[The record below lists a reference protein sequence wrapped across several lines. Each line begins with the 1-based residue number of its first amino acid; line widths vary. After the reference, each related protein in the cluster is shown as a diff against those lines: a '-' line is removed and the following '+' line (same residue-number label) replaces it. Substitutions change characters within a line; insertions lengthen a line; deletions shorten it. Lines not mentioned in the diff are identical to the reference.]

1 MTFDSQ
7 TQHTRNTMLLVFIC
21 TLGLLELFLLL
32 WYVHQDKGDIL
43 PVSEDDNQ
51 LQKNKITLNVLTTIR

>member
-1 MTFDSQ
+1 VTFDSQ
-7 TQHTRNTMLLVFIC
+7 TQHTRNTMLLVFIFC
-21 TLGLLELFLLL
+21 TLLELFSLL

-51 LQKNKITLNVLTTIR
+51 LQKIK